1 MTLIDAL
8 NKLSQD
14 GLKVNVA
21 FDVKTIQQFMLWGAL
36 AAIVAAT
43 ISAIVATFLAKKIN
57 G

>member
-43 ISAIVATFLAKKIN
+43 ISAIVASFLAKKM
-57 G
+57 